1 MASQRPTIPLRKPAA
16 ARPVQRIVPPGERP
30 TLRVAQVTPAR
41 QAPLRIGEWLVCR
54 GVVTRRQ
61 LYQALLVRQAHGW
74 RLGDVVVVLG
84 YASRALVEEEARTFA
99 LRHEDKTD
107 HRRRIER
114 IASVAAMLR
123 TS

>member
-1 MASQRPTIPLRKPAA
+1 M
-16 ARPVQRIVPPGERP
+16 
-30 TLRVAQVTPAR
+30 
-41 QAPLRIGEWLVCR
+41 RIGEWLVCR